1 MMDEQREEPNDL
13 SVGAMISVRVMS
25 MANGG
30 AAVGRVGDLVVFVDG
45 AMIGETVRARIT
57 ERRRSFA
64 RATTVEIDEPSPDRV
79 TPPCPYF
86 GPCGGCQ
93 WQYMAYGAQLAAKH
107 EIVRDQFRRGLR
119 LSDDALHTIVREPL
133 GMVDPWRYRNVVTVE
148 PNRDGKPSF
157 HHLHSAQLVP
167 IDHCPISQPVIS
179 DTLRELSARGITAET
194 TIRAREDGIGVAF
207 TERLRET
214 VRESLLGV
222 PFRVS
227 GGAFFQ
233 VNTRPE
239 MRAGVS
245 TPQSMAD
252 ILATEVLNG
261 LALTGAETVLD
272 LYAGVGTFAILAA
285 PNARRVIA
293 VEEAPIAATDARYN
307 AEAARAR
314 NVEVHTRKAEH
325 LMTTLGERVDAAVL
339 DPPRSGCAPPVLDG
353 LMRLR
358 PRRIVYVSCDVATLV
373 RDLRALG
380 SAYALESCQIV
391 DMFPQTFHIETVNV
405 LTRVE
410 KQP

>member
-1 MMDEQREEPNDL
+1 MAEEHEESNDL
-13 SVGAMISVRVMS
+13 SVGATIAVRVTS

-45 AMIGETVRARIT
+45 AMVGEAVQARIT
-57 ERRRSFA
+57 ERRRNFA
-64 RATTVEIDEPSPDRV
+64 RATVVRVDEPSPHRIA
-79 TPPCPYF
+79 PPCPYF

-93 WQYMAYGAQLAAKH
+93 WQHMAHAAQLDAKR

-119 LSDDALHTIVREPL
+119 LSDDELNAVIHEPL
-133 GMVDPWRYRNVVTVE
+133 GMVDPWAYRNVVSVE
-148 PNRDGKPSF
+148 PDRDGKPSF

-167 IDHCPISQPVIS
+167 IDHCPISQPGIS
-179 DTLRELSARGITAET
+179 DALHELNARGIAAET
-194 TIRAREDGIGVAF
+194 TIRVQEDGTAVAF
-207 TERLRET
+207 TERQRAT
-214 VRESLLGV
+214 VRQSLLGV

-233 VNTRPE
+233 VNTRLA
-239 MRAGVS
+239 MRTGALS
-245 TPQSMAD
+245 PRSMAD
-252 ILATEVLNG
+252 LLATAVLNG

-285 PNARRVIA
+285 PQARRVIA

-307 AEAARAR
+307 AQAAGTQ

-325 LMTTLGERVDAAVL
+325 LLTTLGERIDAAVL

-373 RDLRALG
+373 RDLRVLRG
-380 SAYALESCQIV
+380 AYAVESCQIV

-405 LTRVE
+405 LTRTE
-410 KQP
+410 KKP

>member
-1 MMDEQREEPNDL
+1 
-13 SVGAMISVRVMS
+13 
-25 MANGG
+25 
-30 AAVGRVGDLVVFVDG
+30 
-45 AMIGETVRARIT
+45 
-57 ERRRSFA
+57 
-64 RATTVEIDEPSPDRV
+64 
-79 TPPCPYF
+79 
-86 GPCGGCQ
+86 
-93 WQYMAYGAQLAAKH
+93 
-107 EIVRDQFRRGLR
+107 
-119 LSDDALHTIVREPL
+119 
-133 GMVDPWRYRNVVTVE
+133 
-148 PNRDGKPSF
+148 
-157 HHLHSAQLVP
+157 VP

-179 DTLRELSARGITAET
+179 DTLRELSVRGITAET
-194 TIRAREDGIGVAF
+194 TIRVREDGIGVAF

-214 VRESLLGV
+214 VHESLLGV

-239 MRAGVS
+239 MRDGAS

-252 ILATEVLNG
+252 ILATEVLGG

-285 PNARRVIA
+285 PHARRVIA
-293 VEEAPIAATDARYN
+293 VEEAPVAATDARYN
-307 AEAARAR
+307 AEGAGAR

-353 LMRLR
+353 LMRLQ

-373 RDLRALG
+373 RDLRVLRG
-380 SAYALESCQIV
+380 AYALESCQIV

-405 LTRVE
+405 LSRVE

>member
-1 MMDEQREEPNDL
+1 MDEQRVKPNDL
-13 SVGAMISVRVMS
+13 SVGAIVSVRVTS

-30 AAVGRVGDLVVFVDG
+30 AAVGRVGDLVVFIDG
-45 AMIGETVRARIT
+45 AMVGEAVRARIT
-57 ERRRSFA
+57 ERRRSFV
-64 RATTVEIDEPSPDRV
+64 RATVVEVDEPSPDRIA
-79 TPPCPYF
+79 PPCPYF

-93 WQYMAYGAQLAAKH
+93 WQYMAYAAQLAAKR

-119 LSDDALHTIVREPL
+119 LSDDELLAVVREPL

-148 PNRDGKPSF
+148 PDRDGKPSF

-167 IDHCPISQPVIS
+167 VDHCPISQPGIS
-179 DTLRELSARGITAET
+179 ETLRALSTSGIAAET
-194 TIRAREDGIGVAF
+194 TIRVREDGSGVAF
-207 TERLRET
+207 TERQRET
-214 VRESLLGV
+214 VRESLGGV

-239 MRAGVS
+239 MRADAA
-245 TPQSMAD
+245 TPRSMAD
-252 ILATEVLNG
+252 VLATEVLNG

-285 PNARRVIA
+285 PRARRVIA

-307 AEAARAR
+307 AEAAGAR

-325 LMTTLGERVDAAVL
+325 LMTTLGERIDAAVL
-339 DPPRSGCAPPVLDG
+339 DPPRSGCGPAVLDG

-373 RDLRALG
+373 RDLRVLRG
-380 SAYALESCQIV
+380 AYMLESCQIV
-391 DMFPQTFHIETVNV
+391 DMFPQTFHIETVNI